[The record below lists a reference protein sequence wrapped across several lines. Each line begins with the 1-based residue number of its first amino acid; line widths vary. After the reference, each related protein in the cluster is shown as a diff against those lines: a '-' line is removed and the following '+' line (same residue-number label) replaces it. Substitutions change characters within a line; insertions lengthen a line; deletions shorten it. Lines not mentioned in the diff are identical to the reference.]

1 LDELMQLERLPY
13 PYRPAIQ
20 RIWPRLDVSGPL
32 SRDDVKHF
40 IDVGRY
46 SGAFSVHQHDQLKA
60 ASGIATGETTCSV
73 SSFLQLLLPEC
84 W

>member
-1 LDELMQLERLPY
+1 VASIHDLAAPECKVIR
-13 PYRPAIQ
+13 
-20 RIWPRLDVSGPL
+20 
-32 SRDDVKHF
+32 DVKHF